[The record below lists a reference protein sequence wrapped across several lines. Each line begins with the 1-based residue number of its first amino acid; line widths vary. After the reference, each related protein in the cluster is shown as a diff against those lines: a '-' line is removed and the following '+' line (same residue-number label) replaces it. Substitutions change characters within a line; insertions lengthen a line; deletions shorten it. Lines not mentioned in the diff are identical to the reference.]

1 MYSKRDLTVKQSF
14 KSFVSRATSRYSAVA
29 LMFVAMFVAQSFGAD
44 YDPTADVTAG
54 VDKIKALG
62 AVIATALI
70 GISLFWG
77 ITHQSKKGVSKI
89 GGA

>member
-1 MYSKRDLTVKQSF
+1 MYSKRDQAVKQSL
-14 KSFVSRATSRYSAVA
+14 KSVVAKATSRYSVVA
-29 LMFVAMFVAQSFGAD
+29 LAVVGMMVAQSFGAD
-44 YDPTADVTAG
+44 YDPTADVNAG